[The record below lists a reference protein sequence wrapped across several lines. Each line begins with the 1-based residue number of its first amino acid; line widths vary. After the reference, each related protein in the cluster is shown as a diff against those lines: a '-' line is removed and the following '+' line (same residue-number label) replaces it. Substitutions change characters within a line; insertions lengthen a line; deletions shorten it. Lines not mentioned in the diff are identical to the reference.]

1 MRLAHMGCRQANRE
15 GPGVTQGLLPYSRK
29 HGARVARLRCPI
41 LRGSQRIVMFSFD
54 RYQMKV
60 TDESQDPAG
69 SRQSDKR
76 IFRTAGHKF
85 SPALGTIII
94 ILVAAKGRARSF
106 PMEELG

>member
-1 MRLAHMGCRQANRE
+1 
-15 GPGVTQGLLPYSRK
+15 
-29 HGARVARLRCPI
+29 
-41 LRGSQRIVMFSFD
+41 MFSFD

-69 SRQSDKR
+69 SRLSDKR

-94 ILVAAKGRARSF
+94 ILVAAKGRARFFVVKKSVKIRPTRVIRVLF
-106 PMEELG
+106 LS

>member
-1 MRLAHMGCRQANRE
+1 
-15 GPGVTQGLLPYSRK
+15 
-29 HGARVARLRCPI
+29 
-41 LRGSQRIVMFSFD
+41 
-54 RYQMKV
+54 MKV

-94 ILVAAKGRARSF
+94 ILVAAFRPPQDLCALRGEYNTNGIERLRCL
-106 PMEELG
+106 PL